1 MLRGRFQMIGEG
13 EPLQNSNGAT
23 KFDRAKEAVHSAS
36 ETVKATTQSVVDAI
50 DAGRQPGAP
59 LDRLAEWAKGAPLQA
74 LGFAFVAGVM
84 VGRRL

>member
-1 MLRGRFQMIGEG
+1 MIGEG

-23 KFDRAKEAVHSAS
+23 KLERAKEAVQSAT
-36 ETVKATTQSVVDAI
+36 ETVRATTQSVADAI

-74 LGFAFVAGVM
+74 LAVAFVVGVM
-84 VGRRL
+84 VGRRM